1 MNRILLDKHVFIWY
15 ATNDFRLG
23 REPRTLIDDLHA
35 QVFVSIVTCWE
46 ISIKLGLGK
55 LKLEMPL
62 EDLFAFERQAMNLLE
77 VTLDDVSAYA
87 TLGFPVQDH
96 RDPFDRLLA
105 VQAQERGLKL
115 VTADPVFSGYLPH
128 DLLVIN

>member
-1 MNRILLDKHVFIWY
+1 
-15 ATNDFRLG
+15 
-23 REPRTLIDDLHA
+23 
-35 QVFVSIVTCWE
+35 VFVSIVTCWE